1 MATTGNLSLET
12 VQAYRVL
19 CEFCSLVLC
28 ESPSD
33 EVLDRLIE
41 QRALMLEQPFSAV
54 APAAASQLHDVLARA
69 ASEEGAAVKTALR
82 RDYAYLFYMVGSSG
96 TSPFESVYRT
106 DDRTMFGPTTLEV
119 LEAYRA
125 WGVQVPGQG
134 SVPDDHLGF
143 ELLFLAHV
151 LGEAERAMAGE
162 DEDAD
167 ASAAASAEA
176 QRALDAA
183 RALLAD
189 HVLVFAPV
197 FLANVKTRA
206 KEPAYRAVAE
216 LAAASIAS
224 LAASLGARASETIDE
239 AAYLLGEP
247 L

>member
-1 MATTGNLSLET
+1 MATTDNLSLET

-119 LEAYRA
+119 REAYRA

-134 SVPDDHLGF
+134 SVPDDHRGRGCRR
-143 ELLFLAHV
+143 V
-151 LGEAERAMAGE
+151 RGRVGRG
-162 DEDAD
+162 
-167 ASAAASAEA
+167 AA
-176 QRALDAA
+176 
-183 RALLAD
+183 
-189 HVLVFAPV
+189 
-197 FLANVKTRA
+197 
-206 KEPAYRAVAE
+206 
-216 LAAASIAS
+216 
-224 LAASLGARASETIDE
+224 GARRRAG
-239 AAYLLGEP
+239 AAGRPRARVRARVPGQREDTREGAGVPRGCRARGGFHRILGREFGGSRVRNHRRSGVSAGRTP
-247 L
+247 IMTGISRAHGA

>member
-1 MATTGNLSLET
+1 MATTDNLSLET

-119 LEAYRA
+119 REAYRA

-176 QRALDAA
+176 QRAKA
-183 RALLAD
+183 
-189 HVLVFAPV
+189 
-197 FLANVKTRA
+197 
-206 KEPAYRAVAE
+206 
-216 LAAASIAS
+216 
-224 LAASLGARASETIDE
+224 
-239 AAYLLGEP
+239 
-247 L
+247 

>member
-1 MATTGNLSLET
+1 MATTDNLSLET

-54 APAAASQLHDVLARA
+54 APAAASQLHDVLAR
-69 ASEEGAAVKTALR
+69 
-82 RDYAYLFYMVGSSG
+82 DYAYLFYMVGSSG

-119 LEAYRA
+119 REAYRA

>member
-1 MATTGNLSLET
+1 MATTDNLSLET

-54 APAAASQLHDVLARA
+54 APAAASQLHDVLACA

-119 LEAYRA
+119 REAYRA

-162 DEDAD
+162 DA
-167 ASAAASAEA
+167 AAPAAASAEA

-197 FLANVKTRA
+197 FLGNVKTRA

>member
-1 MATTGNLSLET
+1 MATTDNLSLEM

-119 LEAYRA
+119 REAYRA

-162 DEDAD
+162 DAP
-167 ASAAASAEA
+167 AAAPAEA